1 MPAPMSTVTND
12 RFAIYYDM
20 DQFGTKENVH
30 KALQEEFKSL
40 NISLQKYV
48 GTDKNLNN
56 LPKFIPDEQKIDISE
71 NKKKKNAVDHEI
83 MLQLM
88 EDNIRDPTITHFIIA
103 SRDTDFIRISK
114 TIHMLGKQ
122 FGVLYLDNKKEA
134 ISELLFKECHILWR
148 FKDKKITQ
156 IQGLKKKPD
165 TPPPVVRVQTPF
177 SAPPPL
183 PPKPPSPLLLPK
195 PAAIPQPKRLLFFE
209 KYSPNIV
216 LIWMDFRCKSYKEIA
231 VQLDDLIEEYRNE
244 KPLFPLPLHFELI
257 QRDQQNYFLGPH
269 ALNCICGKIPS
280 PFRESEDKCPVFLF
294 YKNSELVEQVVGPDL
309 KRVREVLDKTYYA

>member
-1 MPAPMSTVTND
+1 MPTPMSTVTND

-48 GTDKNLNN
+48 GSEKNLSN
-56 LPKFIPDEQKIDISE
+56 LPKFIPDDQKIDISE

-122 FGVLYLDNKKEA
+122 FGVLYLENKKEA
-134 ISELLFKECHILWR
+134 ISELLFKECHVLWR

-156 IQGLKKKPD
+156 LQGMKKKLD
-165 TPPPVVRVQTPF
+165 LPPPTTRIPTPF
-177 SAPPPL
+177 ATQPLAPA
-183 PPKPPSPLLLPK
+183 KPPSPLLLPK
-195 PAAIPQPKRLLFFE
+195 AAIAAQPKRLLFFE

-216 LIWMDFRCKSYKEIA
+216 FVWMDFRCKSYKEIA

-280 PFRESEDKCPVFLF
+280 PFRGEEDKCPVFLF

-309 KRVREVLDKTYYA
+309 KRLREVLDKTYYA